1 MDSEDDRRGRSRSLN
16 RSSSLQDSRSLS
28 RQRSCSRSLS
38 TRAAGTS
45 FPNPFSL
52 HRLRRDESL
61 SEDSD
66 MGPNVS
72 DIQESLRQIETAQSE
87 NENLHAEIHIL
98 TAENA
103 NLRERL
109 EAAESREKAALHS

>member
-1 MDSEDDRRGRSRSLN
+1 
-16 RSSSLQDSRSLS
+16 
-28 RQRSCSRSLS
+28 
-38 TRAAGTS
+38 
-45 FPNPFSL
+45 
-52 HRLRRDESL
+52 
-61 SEDSD
+61 

-72 DIQESLRQIETAQSE
+72 DIQESLRQIETTQSE

-109 EAAESREKAALHS
+109 EAAESREKSSATLLEVRDAELHAVTETCKRKDQAVTNMEQKIATQKT